1 MGVPRKKS
9 RQNVELCQHCDGTGR
24 TSPQTF
30 PEQQVKAG
38 NASYIASLKKG
49 AMSMSERGKRGGRP
63 RRTLKS
69 EVEKFLSEVERRES
83 TS

>member
-9 RQNVELCQHCDGTGR
+9 RRNLELCQHCDGTGR
-24 TSPQTF
+24 TVPQS
-30 PEQQVKAG
+30 VSDGNRKSG
-38 NASYIASLKKG
+38 NASYIASMRKG
-49 AMSMSERGKRGGRP
+49 GLSMCERGKRGGRP